1 MSVYF
6 NEGQLL
12 QIFNEAGLN
21 PNKVRSIENTRVLSA
36 LIDTAIGKFIEVQ
49 NAKHF
54 VPNDDYFRE
63 LGYLWDNH
71 VCNHDLDD
79 GQIADINRDVFNTGM
94 YHGVQ
99 QAYESL
105 GIAQEQQT
113 YRYIGARPNCPPY
126 RLLMKGVSPAGLA
139 RQEGMEGI
147 TVYQDSET
155 KKWWYRFDADF
166 IDRMEPQK

>member
-1 MSVYF
+1 MALSKFFSDEQFQQLMSELRGVDTA
-6 NEGQLL
+6 NLL
-12 QIFNEAGLN
+12 THA
-21 PNKVRSIENTRVLSA
+21 
-36 LIDTAIGKFIEVQ
+36 IDAAIGKFIELH

-71 VCNHDLDD
+71 VCNHDIDE
-79 GQIADINRDVFNTGM
+79 GHMVDINRDVFNTGM
-94 YHGVQ
+94 YHGIQ

-113 YRYIGARPNCPPY
+113 YRYVGARPNCLPY

-147 TVYQDSET
+147 TVYQDPET

-166 IDRMEPQK
+166 MDRMESQK